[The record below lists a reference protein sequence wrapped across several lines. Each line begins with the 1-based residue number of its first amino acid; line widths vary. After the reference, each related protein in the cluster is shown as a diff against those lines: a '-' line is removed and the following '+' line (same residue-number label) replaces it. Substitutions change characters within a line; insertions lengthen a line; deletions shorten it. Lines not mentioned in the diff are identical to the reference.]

1 MNKIIFSGLFL
12 TFLVLG
18 FSLPIEK
25 HEITSPIANHTCEN
39 CEKLVSFI
47 SLEEKQLNKTITD
60 IIILVRDIC
69 SNIEGPSGKECVF
82 ILNNMEEVMNWISK
96 GLSPSIICS
105 RLGFCNDTILSRPC
119 ISEL

>member
-12 TFLVLG
+12 TFLVLA

-25 HEITSPIANHTCEN
+25 HEITSPTGNHTCEN

-82 ILNNMEEVMNWISK
+82 ILNNMEEVMNWITK
-96 GLSPSIICS
+96 GLSPSTICS
-105 RLGFCNDTILSRPC
+105 RLGFCNNTILSRPC